1 MGKSTQKPRL
11 SLPSCTFP
19 QYLLSLYLMVFL
31 FLLLE
36 NERRVGDIIFINFFT
51 TIYSFRQGL
60 SFPLLPFFLFS
71 PVLLFFFILPT
82 SLLMTLALSEAA
94 SSKKLLLKYRVFF

>member
-60 SFPLLPFFLFS
+60 SFPLLPFF
-71 PVLLFFFILPT
+71 FFPPCFCFLILPT

-94 SSKKLLLKYRVFF
+94 SSKKLLLKYRGFF

>member
-1 MGKSTQKPRL
+1 MGKSTQKPRF

-51 TIYSFRQGL
+51 TIYSIRQGL
-60 SFPLLPFFLFS
+60 SFPLLPVFFFSPCFFFL
-71 PVLLFFFILPT
+71 ILPT
-82 SLLMTLALSEAA
+82 SLLKTLALSEAA
-94 SSKKLLLKYRVFF
+94 SSKKLLLK